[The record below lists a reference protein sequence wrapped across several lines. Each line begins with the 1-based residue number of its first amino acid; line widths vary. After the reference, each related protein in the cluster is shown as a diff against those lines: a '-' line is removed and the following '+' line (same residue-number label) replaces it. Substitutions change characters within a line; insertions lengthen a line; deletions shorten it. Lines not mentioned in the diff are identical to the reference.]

1 MSDRSLKQH
10 YAEPIK
16 NPSGPILSTSTL
28 YTTLFIKQLPN
39 IMGSLAYLTFKN
51 YISFADYL
59 YKKI

>member
-28 YTTLFIKQLPN
+28 YTTLFIKQLPRN
-39 IMGSLAYLTFKN
+39 GQFGLFDFLQLH
-51 YISFADYL
+51 YIN
-59 YKKI
+59 